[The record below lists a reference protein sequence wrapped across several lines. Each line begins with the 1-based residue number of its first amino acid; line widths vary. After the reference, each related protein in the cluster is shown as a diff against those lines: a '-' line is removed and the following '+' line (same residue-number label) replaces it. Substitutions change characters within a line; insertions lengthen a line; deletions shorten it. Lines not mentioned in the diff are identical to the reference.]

1 MADEATLAGLTQL
14 DVARWNTEIRIKAAA
29 AVIHPQFFEGKNA
42 VNEAHTAYFNVWDN
56 ITADA
61 TTNLLSSEVSDE
73 ANTAVT
79 QTRVGITSYEY
90 GKVVARS
97 QALQATGIID
107 AEKSLIELIR
117 INMGRTLDNA
127 AALRTYSAMTTWANG
142 TLAGP
147 ITPDLITAVVADL
160 EDNGVPRNGGTYT
173 AIISPLT
180 KRDLFSSEDLKG
192 YIPLGKYSDP
202 TGVFNYEVGAYLGLR
217 WVVGSSAYHATSEE
231 IRHDFP
237 LFFGANAFG
246 QANGYNP
253 EVVFSILDALK
264 RVLKIGW
271 KAMRGYGPVDT
282 GTIRQLDILP
292 TPLSA

>member
-1 MADEATLAGLTQL
+1 MANEATLAGLTDL
-14 DVARWNTEIRIKAAA
+14 DVARWNTEIRISAAA
-29 AVIHPQFFEGKNA
+29 AAIHPQFFEGKNA

-56 ITADA
+56 ITADP

-79 QTRVGITSYEY
+79 QTRVGIVSYEY

-117 INMGRTLDNA
+117 INLGRTLDNA
-127 AALRTYSAMTTWANG
+127 AALRTYSALSTWASG

-147 ITPDLITAVVADL
+147 LTPDLITHVVADL
-160 EDNGVPRNGGTYT
+160 ENNGVPRNGGTYT

-180 KRDLFSSEDLKG
+180 KRDLFSSDDLKG
-192 YIPLGKYSDP
+192 YIPLGKYADP
-202 TGVFNYEVGAYLGLR
+202 TGVFNYEVGAYLGVR
-217 WVVGSSAYHATSEE
+217 WVVGASAYNATSDS

-246 QANGYNP
+246 QANGYDP
-253 EVVFSILDALK
+253 EIVFTTSDALQ

-271 KAMRGYGPVDT
+271 KAMRGYGPVDA
-282 GTIRQLDILP
+282 GNIRQLDILP
-292 TPLSA
+292 TAL